1 MTKKTKKTDN
11 ETSEEQSQAAEE
23 TEAPATETDN
33 TNGEIKDSETDV
45 EEGVQEESD
54 REEAEET
61 SEVEELREE
70 LDELREEYDE
80 LHEKY
85 LRLGAEFDNYKKR
98 TDREF
103 TRQVQFANE
112 ELFREVLPILDDL
125 ERTINATKEESSF
138 EQLKEG
144 VGLVYNNFKNILK
157 RRGVEPIESV
167 GEEFDPELHEA
178 MMVQESEEH
187 ESETVIQEFE
197 RGYKLGDTVLRH
209 AKVVVSK

>member
-1 MTKKTKKTDN
+1 MAEKTKKPDN
-11 ETSEEQSQAAEE
+11 ENPEEQSQVVEE
-23 TEAPATETDN
+23 TVEPEVSTDN
-33 TNGEIKDSETDV
+33 TNGKPQTS
-45 EEGVQEESD
+45 GEESED
-54 REEAEET
+54 EAPEESEKT
-61 SEVEELREE
+61 SEEVSDLEELQQE
-70 LDELREEYDE
+70 LEDLRERYDE
-80 LHEKY
+80 LHDKY

-125 ERTINATKEESSF
+125 ERTIHATKEESSF

-144 VGLVYNNFKNILK
+144 IELVYNNFKNILR

-167 GEEFDPELHEA
+167 GEEFDPNLHEA
-178 MMVQESEEH
+178 MMVQESDDH
-187 ESETVIQEFE
+187 ESKTVIQEFE